1 MGFCIFVEDKLGV
14 FMKKSILLSLFAC
27 ISLFA
32 AQQDPVALLK
42 QNDVELQKEL
52 KKKSHTPKEIERI
65 KFLSSGL
72 FDFAKMSE
80 RSLPKK
86 TLDTVSAALKAE
98 FAKEFQRMVEN
109 SSVNKFKNTTFT
121 SPDSTVYDAP
131 KYKKDGAEV
140 EVSIHSWSK
149 GKDMLMV
156 YKMEKAG
163 DSWRVWDLVIDDL
176 STTRNYQDQ
185 FKSILETKNFKELIK
200 TVKDKADEY
209 AK

>member
-1 MGFCIFVEDKLGV
+1 
-14 FMKKSILLSLFAC
+14 MKKIIFASLFMC

-32 AQQDPVALLK
+32 AQDPVALLR
-42 QNDVELQKEL
+42 QNDLELQKEL
-52 KKKSHTPKEIERI
+52 KKKSHTAKDIERI

-72 FDFAKMSE
+72 FDFTRMAE

-86 TLDTVSAALKAE
+86 TLDAITPAQKTE
-98 FAKEFQRMVEN
+98 FSKEFQRMIEN
-109 SSVNKFKNTTFT
+109 SSVHKFKTSKFT
-121 SPDSTVYDAP
+121 PPDSTVYEDP
-131 KYKKDGAEV
+131 KYRKDGDEV
-140 EVSIHSWSK
+140 WVTIRSWEK

-156 YKMEKAG
+156 YKMDKIG

>member
-1 MGFCIFVEDKLGV
+1 
-14 FMKKSILLSLFAC
+14 MKKTILISLFAC
-27 ISLFA
+27 VSLFA

-52 KKKSHTPKEIERI
+52 KKKNHTAKEIERI

-72 FDFAKMSE
+72 FDFAKMAE

-86 TLDTVSAALKAE
+86 TLDTVSAELKAE

-109 SSVNKFKNTTFT
+109 SSVNKFKNSTMT
-121 SPDSTVYDAP
+121 SPDSTVYDQP

-156 YKMEKAG
+156 YKMEKSG
-163 DSWRVWDLVIDDL
+163 ESWRVWDLVIDDL

-185 FKSILETKNFKELIK
+185 FKSILETKSFKELIK

>member
-1 MGFCIFVEDKLGV
+1 
-14 FMKKSILLSLFAC
+14 MKKSILLSLFAC
-27 ISLFA
+27 VSLFA

-52 KKKSHTPKEIERI
+52 KKKSHTAKEIERI

-72 FDFAKMSE
+72 FDFAKMAE

-86 TLDTVSAALKAE
+86 TLDTVSAGLKAE

-121 SPDSTVYDAP
+121 PSDSTVYDPP

-163 DSWRVWDLVIDDL
+163 ESWRVWDLVIDDL

-185 FKSILETKNFKELIK
+185 FKSILETKSFKELIK

>member
-1 MGFCIFVEDKLGV
+1 
-14 FMKKSILLSLFAC
+14 MKKSVFISLFAC

-32 AQQDPVALLK
+32 AQDPVALLK

-52 KKKSHTPKEIERI
+52 KKKSHTAKEIERI

-72 FDFAKMSE
+72 FDFAKMAE

-86 TLDTVSAALKAE
+86 TLETISAELKAE

-121 SPDSTVYDAP
+121 APDSTVYDAP

-156 YKMEKAG
+156 YKMEKTG
-163 DSWRVWDLVIDDL
+163 ESWRVWDLVIDDL

-185 FKSILETKNFKELIK
+185 FKSILETKSFKELIK

>member
-1 MGFCIFVEDKLGV
+1 
-14 FMKKSILLSLFAC
+14 MKKSILLSLFAC

-65 KFLSSGL
+65 KYLSSGL
-72 FDFAKMSE
+72 FDFAKMAE

-86 TLDTVSAALKAE
+86 TLETVSPELKAE

-121 SPDSTVYDAP
+121 SPDSTVYEAP

-163 DSWRVWDLVIDDL
+163 ESWRVWDLVIDDL

-185 FKSILETKNFKELIK
+185 FKSILETKSFKELIK

>member
-1 MGFCIFVEDKLGV
+1 
-14 FMKKSILLSLFAC
+14 MKKSILISLFAC

-32 AQQDPVALLK
+32 AQDPVALLK

-52 KKKSHTPKEIERI
+52 KKKSHTAKEIERI

-109 SSVNKFKNTTFT
+109 SSVHKFKNTTFT
-121 SPDSTVYDAP
+121 SPDSTVYEAP

-163 DSWRVWDLVIDDL
+163 ESWRVWDLVIDDL

-185 FKSILETKNFKELIK
+185 FKSILETKSFKELIK

>member
-1 MGFCIFVEDKLGV
+1 
-14 FMKKSILLSLFAC
+14 MKKSILLSLFAC
-27 ISLFA
+27 VSLFA
-32 AQQDPVALLK
+32 AQDPVALLK

-65 KFLSSGL
+65 KYLSSGL
-72 FDFAKMSE
+72 FDFAKMAE

-86 TLDTVSAALKAE
+86 TLETVSPELKAE

-121 SPDSTVYDAP
+121 SPDSTVYEAP

-163 DSWRVWDLVIDDL
+163 ESWRVWDLVIDDL

-185 FKSILETKNFKELIK
+185 FKSILETKSFKELIK

>member
-1 MGFCIFVEDKLGV
+1 
-14 FMKKSILLSLFAC
+14 MKKITI
-27 ISLFA
+27 ISLFMCVA
-32 AQQDPVALLK
+32 AFAATQDPVNLLK
-42 QNDVELQKEL
+42 QNDLELQKEL
-52 KKKSHTPKEIERI
+52 KKKSHTAEDIKRI

-72 FDFAKMSE
+72 FDFSKMAE

-86 TLDTVSAALKAE
+86 TLDTVSKNLKAE
-98 FAKEFQRMVEN
+98 FSKEFQRMIEN
-109 SSVNKFKNTTFT
+109 SSVNKFKNTKYT
-121 SPDSTVYDAP
+121 PADSTIYEEA

-140 EVSIHSWSK
+140 WVSIHSWSK

-156 YKMEKAG
+156 YKMDKEG

-185 FKSILETKNFKELIK
+185 FKSILETKSFKELIK
-200 TVKDKADEY
+200 TVKEKADEY

>member
-1 MGFCIFVEDKLGV
+1 
-14 FMKKSILLSLFAC
+14 MKKMFFVPLLMC
-27 ISLFA
+27 VSLFA
-32 AQQDPVALLK
+32 AQDPVALLK
-42 QNDVELQKEL
+42 QNDIELQKEL
-52 KKKSHTPKEIERI
+52 KKKAHTPKDIERI

-72 FDFAKMSE
+72 FDFAKMAE

-86 TLDTVSAALKAE
+86 TLDTASAELKAE
-98 FAKEFQRMVEN
+98 FSKEFQRMVEN

-121 SPDSTVYDAP
+121 SSDSTIYEEA
-131 KYKKDGAEV
+131 KYRKEGAEV
-140 EVSIHSWSK
+140 WVSIHSWSK

-156 YKMEKAG
+156 YKMDKEG

-185 FKSILETKNFKELIK
+185 FKSILETKSFKELIK

>member
-1 MGFCIFVEDKLGV
+1 
-14 FMKKSILLSLFAC
+14 MKKSILLSLFAC

-86 TLDTVSAALKAE
+86 TLDTVSAPLKAE

-109 SSVNKFKNTTFT
+109 SSVNKFKNTTF
-121 SPDSTVYDAP
+121 SAPDSTVYDAP

-163 DSWRVWDLVIDDL
+163 ESWRVWDLVIDDL

>member
-1 MGFCIFVEDKLGV
+1 MRKIVLAT
-14 FMKKSILLSLFAC
+14 LLMC
-27 ISLFA
+27 VSLFA
-32 AQQDPVALLK
+32 AQDPVALLK
-42 QNDVELQKEL
+42 QNDTELQKEL
-52 KKKSHTPKEIERI
+52 KKKAHTQKDIERI

-72 FDFAKMSE
+72 FDFAKMAE

-86 TLDTVSAALKAE
+86 TLDTASAELKAE
-98 FAKEFQRMVEN
+98 FSKEFQRMVEN

-121 SPDSTVYDAP
+121 SPDSTVYEEA
-131 KYKKDGAEV
+131 KYKKEGAEV
-140 EVSIHSWSK
+140 WVSIHSWSK

-156 YKMEKAG
+156 YKMDKEG

-185 FKSILETKNFKELIK
+185 FKSILETKSFKELIK

>member
-1 MGFCIFVEDKLGV
+1 
-14 FMKKSILLSLFAC
+14 MKKSILISLFAC

-32 AQQDPVALLK
+32 AQDPVALLK

-52 KKKSHTPKEIERI
+52 KKKSHTAKEIERI

-109 SSVNKFKNTTFT
+109 SSVHKFKNTTFT
-121 SPDSTVYDAP
+121 SPDSTVYEAP

-163 DSWRVWDLVIDDL
+163 ESWRVWDLVIDDL

>member
-1 MGFCIFVEDKLGV
+1 
-14 FMKKSILLSLFAC
+14 MKKSILFSLLAC
-27 ISLFA
+27 VSLFA
-32 AQQDPVALLK
+32 AQDPVALLK

-52 KKKSHTPKEIERI
+52 KKKNHSAKEIERI

-72 FDFAKMSE
+72 FDFARMAE

-86 TLDTVSAALKAE
+86 TLDTVSAELKAE

-121 SPDSTVYDAP
+121 PSDSTVYDAP

-163 DSWRVWDLVIDDL
+163 ESWRVWDLVIDDL

-185 FKSILETKNFKELIK
+185 FKSILETKSFKELIK
-200 TVKDKADEY
+200 TVKEKADEY

>member
-1 MGFCIFVEDKLGV
+1 
-14 FMKKSILLSLFAC
+14 MKKSILLSLFAC

-72 FDFAKMSE
+72 FDFAKMAE

-86 TLDTVSAALKAE
+86 TLDTVSAPLKAE

-109 SSVNKFKNTTFT
+109 SSVNKFKNSTFT
-121 SPDSTVYDAP
+121 APDSTVYDAP

-156 YKMEKAG
+156 YKMEKSG
-163 DSWRVWDLVIDDL
+163 ESWRVWDLVIDDL

-185 FKSILETKNFKELIK
+185 FKSILETKSFKELIK

>member
-1 MGFCIFVEDKLGV
+1 
-14 FMKKSILLSLFAC
+14 MKKSILLSLFAC

-52 KKKSHTPKEIERI
+52 KKKSHTPKEIDRI

-86 TLDTVSAALKAE
+86 TLDTVSAPLKAE

-163 DSWRVWDLVIDDL
+163 ESWRVWDLVIDDL

>member
-1 MGFCIFVEDKLGV
+1 L
-14 FMKKSILLSLFAC
+14 
-27 ISLFA
+27 
-32 AQQDPVALLK
+32 
-42 QNDVELQKEL
+42 ELQKEL
-52 KKKSHTPKEIERI
+52 KKKNHTAEDIKRI

-72 FDFAKMSE
+72 FDFSKMAE

-86 TLDTVSAALKAE
+86 TLDTVSKNLKAE
-98 FAKEFQRMVEN
+98 FSKEFQRMIEN
-109 SSVNKFKNTTFT
+109 SSVNKFKNTKYT
-121 SPDSTVYDAP
+121 PADSTIYEEA

-140 EVSIHSWSK
+140 WVSIHSWSK

-156 YKMEKAG
+156 YKMDKEG

-185 FKSILETKNFKELIK
+185 FKSILETKSFKELIK
-200 TVKDKADEY
+200 TVKEKADEY

>member
-1 MGFCIFVEDKLGV
+1 
-14 FMKKSILLSLFAC
+14 MKKLIF

-32 AQQDPVALLK
+32 YVSIAAQDPVALLK
-42 QNDVELQKEL
+42 QNDAELQKEL
-52 KKKSHTPKEIERI
+52 KKKSHTAKDIDRI

-72 FDFAKMSE
+72 FDFAKMAE

-86 TLDTVSAALKAE
+86 TLDTISVELKAE

-109 SSVNKFKNTTFT
+109 TSVDKFKNTKFT
-121 SPDSTVYDAP
+121 PPDSTVYDAP

-156 YKMEKAG
+156 YKMEKSG

-176 STTRNYQDQ
+176 STTRNYQEQ
-185 FKSILETKNFKELIK
+185 FKSILETKTFKELIK

>member
-1 MGFCIFVEDKLGV
+1 
-14 FMKKSILLSLFAC
+14 MKKIIFTSLFVC
-27 ISLFA
+27 FA
-32 AQQDPVALLK
+32 VLAHAQDPVALLK
-42 QNDVELQKEL
+42 QNDSELQKEL
-52 KKKSHTPKEIERI
+52 KKKSHTEKDIERI

-72 FDFAKMSE
+72 FDFSKMAE

-86 TLDTVSAALKAE
+86 TLDTISKSSKAE
-98 FAKEFQRMVEN
+98 FSKEFQRMIEN
-109 SSVNKFKNTTFT
+109 SSVHKFKTTKYT
-121 SPDSTVYDAP
+121 PADSTVYEEP
-131 KYKKDGAEV
+131 KYKKDGGEV
-140 EVSIHSWSK
+140 WVSIHSWSK

-156 YKMEKAG
+156 YKMDKEG
-163 DSWRVWDLVIDDL
+163 NSWRVWDLVIDDL

>member
-1 MGFCIFVEDKLGV
+1 
-14 FMKKSILLSLFAC
+14 MKKSILLSLFAC

-32 AQQDPVALLK
+32 AQDPVALLK

-52 KKKSHTPKEIERI
+52 KKKSHTAKEIERI

-72 FDFAKMSE
+72 FDFARMAE

-86 TLDTVSAALKAE
+86 TLDTISAALKAE
-98 FAKEFQRMVEN
+98 FSKEFQRMVEN
-109 SSVNKFKNTTFT
+109 SSVNKFKNTTF
-121 SPDSTVYDAP
+121 SAPDSTVYDEP

-163 DSWRVWDLVIDDL
+163 ESWRVWDLVIDDL

>member
-1 MGFCIFVEDKLGV
+1 
-14 FMKKSILLSLFAC
+14 MKKVFFASLFMC
-27 ISLFA
+27 VSLFA
-32 AQQDPVALLK
+32 AQDPIALLK

-52 KKKSHTPKEIERI
+52 KKKSHTAKDIERI

-72 FDFAKMSE
+72 FDFAKMAE

-86 TLDTVSAALKAE
+86 TLDTAAAAQKAE
-98 FAKEFQRMVEN
+98 FAKEFRRMVEN
-109 SSVNKFKNTTFT
+109 SSVNKFKTSKFT
-121 SPDSTVYDAP
+121 PPDSTVYEEP
-131 KYKKDGAEV
+131 KYKKDGEEV
-140 EVSIHSWSK
+140 WVSIHSWNK

-156 YKMEKAG
+156 YKMDKEG

-185 FKSILETKNFKELIK
+185 FKSILETKTFKELIK

>member
-1 MGFCIFVEDKLGV
+1 
-14 FMKKSILLSLFAC
+14 MKKSILLSLFAC

-52 KKKSHTPKEIERI
+52 KKKSHTAKEIERI

-72 FDFAKMSE
+72 FDFAKMAE

-121 SPDSTVYDAP
+121 APDSTVYDAP
-131 KYKKDGAEV
+131 KYKKEGAEV

-149 GKDMLMV
+149 GKDMLMI

-163 DSWRVWDLVIDDL
+163 ESWRVWDLVIDDL

-185 FKSILETKNFKELIK
+185 FKSILETKSFKELIK

>member
-1 MGFCIFVEDKLGV
+1 
-14 FMKKSILLSLFAC
+14 MKKIFFATFFMC
-27 ISLFA
+27 ASLFA
-32 AQQDPVALLK
+32 AQDPVALLK
-42 QNDVELQKEL
+42 QNDIELQKEL
-52 KKKSHTPKEIERI
+52 KKKSHTAKDIERI

-72 FDFAKMSE
+72 FDFAKMAE

-86 TLDTVSAALKAE
+86 TLDTISAGLKAE

-109 SSVNKFKNTTFT
+109 TSVNKFKDTKFT
-121 SPDSTVYDAP
+121 PPDSTVYDQP

-156 YKMEKAG
+156 YKMEKSG
-163 DSWRVWDLVIDDL
+163 ELWRVWDLVIDDL

-185 FKSILETKNFKELIK
+185 FKSILETKSFKELIK